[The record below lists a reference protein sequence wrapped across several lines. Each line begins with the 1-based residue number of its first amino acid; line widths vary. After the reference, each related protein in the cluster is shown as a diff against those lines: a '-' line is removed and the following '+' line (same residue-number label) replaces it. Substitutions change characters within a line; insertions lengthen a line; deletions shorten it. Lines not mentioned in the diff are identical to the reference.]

1 MWIDIYNCR
10 FGAVILKGKIVLYLK
25 LAQKSCAIRNRRY
38 HRYAY
43 NISNKLKTIKVDRV
57 E

>member
-10 FGAVILKGKIVLYLK
+10 FGAVLLRQNSFVFK
-25 LAQKSCAIRNRRY
+25 LAQKSCAIRNQRY

-43 NISNKLKTIKVDRV
+43 NISNKSKTIKVDRV